1 MWRVARQNSL
11 SGDAGGATDVDP
23 AGGFADADL
32 RAAAAMPQSAVNG
45 TAQFNGT
52 FPASFERGVSA
63 SVAASFWQTSVTS
76 LGTAATSLSAAATLP
91 GAAAAIPPGTTA
103 ASSPIGPDGATPAQV
118 RQAVNGAT
126 LPTTGAGIKVG
137 VMSTSFNNLG
147 GAATDERDG
156 ALPPAANVQVL
167 KDLASGGDDEGR
179 AMMQIV
185 HDIAPAADLA
195 FYTADISEQE
205 FADGIIALAN
215 AGCNVICDDF
225 TYEDEP
231 FFQTGVVANAIQ
243 QVEQRG
249 VIFVTCAGNQG
260 VGAYQ
265 TAWSNIASTTYGGRT
280 LTNTLNFGTDAN
292 PNPVQTITVRN
303 DIFPSPM
310 PLILEWNQPYGNITS
325 SLALVVFRD
334 GTYVGTYDNT
344 NDDQPEA
351 GNPFV
356 LKNLDAGH
364 TYQIAIEVES
374 GPPPSLIKDELFND
388 GDMSSVILNG
398 ANAGTVYG
406 HHFSTD
412 AITVGAVNSANT
424 PGNDG
429 SLASESFSSSGAGTQ
444 LWFNHD
450 GKLVPNAPQLLSPVA
465 ISGVDNIDTTVFH
478 PFFGTSAATPSVAA
492 VIANMLQINPA
503 LTFAQIKQILQQTA
517 SPFGDPLVA
526 GAGLVDALAAVTAAM
541 PPPPNAP
548 PAGTTADMVLSNPG
562 GVYNI
567 YNIGGNSILA
577 GYQLAFVGTDWAF
590 VTLGG
595 FNDGE
600 TADMLLRNG
609 STGAFEV
616 YDIVNNNITQA
627 VSMGAVGLN
636 WQVAGFGDF
645 NQDGATDMMLRDSGN
660 GAFQIYN
667 ISNNSIINSVALGT
681 VGLDWQV
688 GGFGNFSSLGESDMI
703 LRNTTTGGLL
713 VYDIR
718 NNQVSNAFSLGAV
731 GWDWQIAGFG
741 NFSSVPG
748 ETDMLMRNTTTGAF
762 QLYDISNNQITSAFS
777 LGAVG
782 LNWQVAGFGPL
793 NGAGTS
799 DMVLVSNG
807 TYLAYDIADNQ
818 VTGTAT
824 LGQVGPNWQV
834 GGFAAAAPTGS
845 AALMDSSAQLV
856 QAMASFAAPDAI
868 DSSSAA
874 PFDSGTSQQVNL
886 LTPADA

>member
-1 MWRVARQNSL
+1 MWRVTRQNSL
-11 SGDAGGATDVDP
+11 SGDAGGATDFDP

-32 RAAAAMPQSAVNG
+32 RAPAAMPLSVVNG
-45 TAQFNGT
+45 TAQFNAT
-52 FPASFERGVSA
+52 LPASFERGVSA
-63 SVAASFWQTSVTS
+63 SVATSPWQAPVIS
-76 LGTAATSLSAAATLP
+76 LGTAATSPS
-91 GAAAAIPPGTTA
+91 AAAAIPPGRTA
-103 ASSPIGPDGATPAQV
+103 ANSPIGPDGATPAQV
-118 RQAVNGAT
+118 RQAVNAT
-126 LPTTGAGIKVG
+126 TLATNGAGIKVG
-137 VMSTSFNNLG
+137 VTSDSFNNQG
-147 GAATDERDG
+147 GATTDEMDG

-167 KDLASGGDDEGR
+167 KDYTPGGQDDEGR

-185 HDIAPAADLA
+185 HDIAPAANLA
-195 FYTADISEQE
+195 FYTAAISEQD
-205 FADGIIALAN
+205 FADGIRALAA
-215 AGCNVICDDF
+215 AGCNIICDD
-225 TYEDEP
+225 YSYYDEP
-231 FFQTGVVANAIQ
+231 FFQTGVVAKAIQ
-243 QVEQRG
+243 EVEQKG
-249 VIFVTCAGNQG
+249 VIFVTCAANQG

-292 PNPVQTITVRN
+292 PNPVQTITIRN
-303 DIFPSPM
+303 DVFPAPT
-310 PLILEWNQPYGNITS
+310 PLLLQWNQPYGNITS
-325 SLALVVFRD
+325 QLALVVFRD

-356 LKNLDAGH
+356 LKYLDAGH
-364 TYQIAIEVES
+364 RYQIAIEVES
-374 GPPPSLIKDELFND
+374 GPLPSLVKDEIYND
-388 GDMSSVILNG
+388 SDPSAVILNG

-406 HHFSTD
+406 HHMSTD

-424 PGNDG
+424 PGNGG

-444 LWFNHD
+444 LWFNYD
-450 GKLVPNAPQLLSPVA
+450 GSLVANAPQLLSPVA
-465 ISGVDNIDTTVFH
+465 ISGVDNIDTTVFPH
-478 PFFGTSAATPSVAA
+478 FKGTSAATPSVAA

-517 SPFGDPLVA
+517 LPFGDPLVA
-526 GAGLVDALAAVTAAM
+526 GAGMVDALAAVTAAM

-548 PAGTTADMVLSNPG
+548 PAGTTADMVLSNLG

-645 NQDGATDMMLRDSGN
+645 DQNGTTDMMLRDGGS

-667 ISNNSIINSVALGT
+667 ISNNSVINSVALGT

-718 NNQVSNAFSLGAV
+718 DNQVTNAFFLGAV
-731 GWDWQIAGFG
+731 GLDWQIAGFG

-762 QLYDISNNQITSAFS
+762 ELYDISNNQSPRPSRWVRSGSTGRSPASGRSTERARPTWRLSATAHTWPMTS
-777 LGAVG
+777 
-782 LNWQVAGFGPL
+782 PT
-793 NGAGTS
+793 TS
-799 DMVLVSNG
+799 
-807 TYLAYDIADNQ
+807 
-818 VTGTAT
+818 
-824 LGQVGPNWQV
+824 
-834 GGFAAAAPTGS
+834 
-845 AALMDSSAQLV
+845 
-856 QAMASFAAPDAI
+856 
-868 DSSSAA
+868 
-874 PFDSGTSQQVNL
+874 
-886 LTPADA
+886 

>member
-1 MWRVARQNSL
+1 MPL
-11 SGDAGGATDVDP
+11 SV
-23 AGGFADADL
+23 
-32 RAAAAMPQSAVNG
+32 VNG
-45 TAQFNGT
+45 TAQLNAT
-52 FPASFERGVSA
+52 LPAFSERGVSA
-63 SVAASFWQTSVTS
+63 SVAASSWQASVTS
-76 LGTAATSLSAAATLP
+76 LGTTATSLGT
-91 GAAAAIPPGTTA
+91 AAAIPPGRTA
-103 ASSPIGPDGATPAQV
+103 ADSPIGPDAATPAQV
-118 RQAVNGAT
+118 RQAVNAT
-126 LPTTGAGIKVG
+126 TIPTTGAGIKVG

-147 GAATDERDG
+147 GAAIDEMDG

-185 HDIAPAADLA
+185 HDIAPAANLA
-195 FYTADISEQE
+195 FYTADISEQD
-205 FADGIIALAN
+205 FAAGILALAD
-215 AGCNVICDDF
+215 ASCNIICDDF

-243 QVEQRG
+243 QVEQKG

-260 VGAYQ
+260 VGAIQ

-280 LTNTLNFGTDAN
+280 LTNTLNFGTAAN

-303 DIFPSPM
+303 DVFPSPM
-310 PLILEWNQPYGNITS
+310 PLILEWNQPYGMITS

-388 GDMSSVILNG
+388 GDASSVIMDG

-406 HHFSTD
+406 HHMSTD

-424 PGNDG
+424 PGNGG

-444 LWFNHD
+444 LWFNYD
-450 GKLVPNAPQLLSPVA
+450 GSQAPNAPQLLSPVA
-465 ISGVDNIDTTVFH
+465 ISGVDNIDTTVFKH
-478 PFFGTSAATPSVAA
+478 FFGTSAATPSVAA

-517 SPFGDPLVA
+517 LPFGDPLVA
-526 GAGLVDALAAVTAAM
+526 GAGMVDALAAVTAAM

-548 PAGTTADMVLSNPG
+548 PAGTTADRLLSNPG

-567 YNIGGNSILA
+567 YNNGGNSILA
-577 GYQLAFVGTDWAF
+577 SYQLAFVGTDWAF
-590 VTLGG
+590 VTLRG
-595 FNDGE
+595 FNDSE
-600 TADMLLRNG
+600 TADMLLRSG

-645 NQDGATDMMLRDSGN
+645 NQDGTTDMMLRDSSS

-667 ISNNSIINSVALGT
+667 ISNNSVINSVALGT

-713 VYDIR
+713 VYDIS
-718 NNQVSNAFSLGAV
+718 NNQVTNALFLGAV
-731 GWDWQIAGFG
+731 GLDWQIAGFG
-741 NFSSVPG
+741 NFSSQPG
-748 ETDMLMRNTTTGAF
+748 ETDMLMRNTGTGAF
-762 QLYDISNNQITSAFS
+762 VLYDISNNQITSAFW

-799 DMVLVSNG
+799 DTALVSNG
-807 TYLAYDIADNQ
+807 AYLAYDIANNQ
-818 VTGTAT
+818 VTGSAL
-824 LGQVGPNWQV
+824 LGQVGPNWQF
-834 GGFAAAAPTGS
+834 GGFGAAAPTGS
-845 AALMDSSAQLV
+845 AALANSSSQLV
-856 QAMASFAAPDAI
+856 QAMASSAAPDAI
-868 DSSSAA
+868 DTSSAP
-874 PFDSGTSQQVNL
+874 PFGIHTSQQVSL
-886 LTPADA
+886 LTPGHA